1 MERHRSDP
9 RVTGNPRFRL
19 SRGGNRQANAAIH
32 RIAISQWRDNGRGHD
47 YIARR
52 IEGGDPKRSAIR
64 ALKRRISDDVFRR
77 LHDDLRLRQPSELLD
92 AA

>member
-1 MERHRSDP
+1 MWS
-9 RVTGNPRFRL
+9 GNERFRL

-32 RIAISQWRDNGRGHD
+32 RIAISQWRDHGRGHD

-64 ALKRRISDDVFRR
+64 ALKRRISDEIYRR
-77 LHDDLRLRQPSELLD
+77 LRDDLDRRERSETALT
-92 AA
+92 A